1 MLLWDCTEYESF
13 LVMKQLYKGKEAT
26 NKITQKGPLQNQF
39 LFTDTFVVH
48 SFNKIACPCDA
59 QINLYSSINSVSKMG
74 SLPVAR
80 KGAVSDYLYMA
91 WLEILSKNLPPVLMV
106 RGNHKNVL
114 TFYS

>member
-1 MLLWDCTEYESF
+1 MNSDVFY
-13 LVMKQLYKGKEAT
+13 LVRRLGY
-26 NKITQKGPLQNQF
+26 PCLQNHNF
-39 LFTDTFVVH
+39 IFSLCL
-48 SFNKIACPCDA
+48 NR
-59 QINLYSSINSVSKMG
+59 